1 MGKVIVKKDE
11 PHQCFARLEL
21 SNGDQVM
28 ISVAQ
33 GEVKV
38 VRMKWAGMLP
48 GPTLWQSGNVAE
60 IAEKFFDGTKLPQRP
75 IEAVIDKVIDCRSA
89 DEVAVRLSAKP
100 DDVLSQYVAALERGG
115 DRVIRDISELPHPKD
130 MIKSA
135 LRHYLKVNRANQK
148 AMDALE
154 VAYVSLS
161 HFQPLT
167 AEERH
172 AVHMMEIVHHAP
184 DDEIEGGDLYR
195 AVLSRWHADAA
206 ALLDELRALS
216 HQAEPEKGQA

>member
-216 HQAEPEKGQA
+216 HQAEPENGQA

>member
-1 MGKVIVKKDE
+1 M
-11 PHQCFARLEL
+11 
-21 SNGDQVM
+21 S
-28 ISVAQ
+28 
-33 GEVKV
+33 
-38 VRMKWAGMLP
+38 
-48 GPTLWQSGNVAE
+48 
-60 IAEKFFDGTKLPQRP
+60 
-75 IEAVIDKVIDCRSA
+75 
-89 DEVAVRLSAKP
+89 
-100 DDVLSQYVAALERGG
+100 
-115 DRVIRDISELPHPKD
+115 
-130 MIKSA
+130 
-135 LRHYLKVNRANQK
+135 RANQK
-148 AMDALE
+148 AVDALE

>member
-28 ISVAQ
+28 IAVAQ

-48 GPTLWQSGNVAE
+48 GTTLWQSGNVAE